1 MPPAPPN
8 FFPANR
14 RRQRLDPTRHLQGRE
29 LWNSVRLYAS
39 ESHYD
44 TTQASSPQTANQS
57 NMSNNV
63 KWFIALLQA
72 IAYEIQ
78 PFRIKP
84 ALQHVKVFILCNEN
98 ENNNLKGFV
107 SNVIERCTSI
117 LASIVKVFNVL
128 YQHAKQMD
136 IKSFASFF
144 SDNKSVLAKSTT
156 IIIALRIYYS
166 ILLYLHELLH
176 IGPIIIILT
185 LSSLLYTI
193 GLGDNTGAG
202 SGIPSAYSVFNRSF
216 RRIMG
221 TVDGEELAR
230 QYAGGMAAGALNN
243 NQNNGGNNGDNV
255 DGVIW
260 NENNNNAAQEEE
272 EEQNLI
278 NERRRQRRLE
288 RLQQRSNENGEVAA
302 NAHVAT
308 LDDNDEEE
316 DNDDQDDIDDRGDNA
331 AGRRV
336 SGKKARR
343 KNNLEH
349 RREIQRQRQ
358 ATANVD
364 IRMLGTED
372 RGELQEPLLFEEMQL
387 SPALSL

>member
-29 LWNSVRLYAS
+29 LWNKVRFYS
-39 ESHYD
+39 TESHYD
-44 TTQASSPQTANQS
+44 TTTNNNTTSQTTNQS
-57 NMSNNV
+57 NVSNNI

-84 ALQHVKVFILCNEN
+84 ALQHVKVFICNED
-98 ENNNLKGFV
+98 ESNNLKGIV

-117 LASIVKVFNVL
+117 LSTIVKVFNVL
-128 YQHAKQMD
+128 YQHGKQMD
-136 IKSFASFF
+136 IKSIASFF
-144 SDNKSVLAKSTT
+144 SDNKSMLTKSTT

-176 IGPIIIILT
+176 IGPIIIIVSL
-185 LSSLLYTI
+185 LSLLYTI

-202 SGIPSAYSVFNRSF
+202 SGIPSAYSVFNNGF

-230 QYAGGMAAGALNN
+230 QYAGGMAGALNN
-243 NQNNGGNNGDNV
+243 NNQNNRGDNGGNV

-260 NENNNNAAQEEE
+260 NENNNNVAQEEE

-288 RLQQRSNENGEVAA
+288 RLQQRRNENGEEEA
-302 NAHVAT
+302 NAQVQTHDDSDEQ
-308 LDDNDEEE
+308 DDNDE
-316 DNDDQDDIDDRGDNA
+316 QDDTDNRGDTA

-349 RREIQRQRQ
+349 RRELQRQRQ
-358 ATANVD
+358 LAANVD
-364 IRMLGTED
+364 VRALGAED
-372 RGELQEPLLFEEMQL
+372 RGELQEPLLFEE
-387 SPALSL
+387 